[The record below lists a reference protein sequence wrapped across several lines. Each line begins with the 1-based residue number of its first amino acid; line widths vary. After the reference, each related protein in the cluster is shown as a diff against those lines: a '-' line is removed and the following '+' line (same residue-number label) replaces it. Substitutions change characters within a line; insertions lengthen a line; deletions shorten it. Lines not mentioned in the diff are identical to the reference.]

1 VAGLTPYIHFP
12 GTASEALKFYAI
24 VFGGETQLHTFA
36 EFQRTDGPGEAIAH
50 GYLVNSLVSLYGADV
65 GVGETPFRAE
75 GLMFSLL
82 GTADPL
88 TLRTWFLQLC
98 EGGVVVDDLQERS
111 WGAFDGQVIDRYGLH
126 WLVGFEIE
134 VDT

>member
-1 VAGLTPYIHFP
+1 
-12 GTASEALKFYAI
+12 
-24 VFGGETQLHTFA
+24 
-36 EFQRTDGPGEAIAH
+36 
-50 GYLVNSLVSLYGADV
+50 VSLYGADV